1 MAVFV
6 LDRHKKPLMPCTEKR
21 ARKMLEAGRAVIH
34 RMYPFTIRLKDRT
47 VEGSSLQPLRL
58 KIDPGS
64 KDTGLAVIRE
74 KSQEEGAVIW
84 LCNLHHKAG
93 IKDKLDSRRAIRR
106 SRRNRKTRYRAP
118 RFLNRHNEKCRA
130 CGKNA
135 QHGKHYCRQCN
146 EAKNF
151 VDNGH
156 RNIWLPPSLNA
167 RVMQTINTVNKLR
180 RLMPIGA
187 LSMELVRFDIQQ
199 MENPDISG
207 VEYQQGDLLG
217 YEVKEY
223 LLTKHNYS
231 CAYCGAKDTVLEV
244 EHVVPRN
251 PKFGPKGTNRL
262 GNLVIACREC
272 NMAKGNLQPQEWLE
286 ILKKSRSEKN
296 QTRAKNLANILKV
309 VKRPLPDPAM
319 MNATRWKLFE
329 LLKSTGLPLE
339 CGSGGRTKKQRIDHG
354 LPKASPDKKEVYH
367 YYDACCVGTSTPD
380 RLDFKTSYAEM
391 WSAIG
396 RGTRQMGK
404 PNEYGFT
411 CKDRNK
417 EGLLMK
423 HRQRRKR
430 YFGFQTGDIVR
441 VVKPKGKDAGEHIGR
456 VTVRASGSF
465 DIRNHKGE
473 VVCHSANYKYCKLIM
488 RGDGYGYGKTLRG

>member
-1 MAVFV
+1 
-6 LDRHKKPLMPCTEKR
+6 
-21 ARKMLEAGRAVIH
+21 
-34 RMYPFTIRLKDRT
+34 
-47 VEGSSLQPLRL
+47 
-58 KIDPGS
+58 
-64 KDTGLAVIRE
+64 
-74 KSQEEGAVIW
+74 
-84 LCNLHHKAG
+84 
-93 IKDKLDSRRAIRR
+93 
-106 SRRNRKTRYRAP
+106 
-118 RFLNRHNEKCRA
+118 
-130 CGKNA
+130 
-135 QHGKHYCRQCN
+135 
-146 EAKNF
+146 
-151 VDNGH
+151 
-156 RNIWLPPSLNA
+156 
-167 RVMQTINTVNKLR
+167 
-180 RLMPIGA
+180 
-187 LSMELVRFDIQQ
+187 
-199 MENPDISG
+199 
-207 VEYQQGDLLG
+207 
-217 YEVKEY
+217 
-223 LLTKHNYS
+223 
-231 CAYCGAKDTVLEV
+231 
-244 EHVVPRN
+244 
-251 PKFGPKGTNRL
+251 
-262 GNLVIACREC
+262 
-272 NMAKGNLQPQEWLE
+272 MAKGNLQPQEWLE
-286 ILKKSRSEKN
+286 ILKKSSSEKN